1 MPLGALFHHAKSQI
15 CLLTTINIGFAHMLC
30 GAADEREGSVRRFIC
45 AGERTNK
52 MAVPTQETLSRIRK
66 IVEDT
71 RSNVL
76 GNLRVHLI
84 RRFMGASF
92 LHLQCRSAGHLLSR
106 SFLSQLQIEAHF
118 LLITMVRRFISAPF
132 ICIQLIFTGECKD
145 QMTVYLN
152 CLRKNG
158 ANSTPCRLQG
168 KDYLECRM
176 TKCVLVSFP

>member
-1 MPLGALFHHAKSQI
+1 
-15 CLLTTINIGFAHMLC
+15 MLC

-52 MAVPTQETLSRIRK
+52 MAVPAQETLSRIRK

-92 LHLQCRSAGHLLSR
+92 LSFIFNVVRQATFFHGVFYHSSR
-106 SFLSQLQIEAHF
+106 
-118 LLITMVRRFISAPF
+118 
-132 ICIQLIFTGECKD
+132 
-145 QMTVYLN
+145 
-152 CLRKNG
+152 
-158 ANSTPCRLQG
+158 
-168 KDYLECRM
+168 
-176 TKCVLVSFP
+176 